1 MGELWQQL
9 IIAKKHIS
17 TWINK
22 ICGKL
27 TKTFRYFWSFCT
39 KMCIVGAEKWIFG
52 LCIRS
57 VDKQRP
63 YNVLHP

>member
-1 MGELWQQL
+1 MDELWQQL

-27 TKTFRYFWSFCT
+27 TFLMK
-39 KMCIVGAEKWIFG
+39 
-52 LCIRS
+52 
-57 VDKQRP
+57 
-63 YNVLHP
+63 